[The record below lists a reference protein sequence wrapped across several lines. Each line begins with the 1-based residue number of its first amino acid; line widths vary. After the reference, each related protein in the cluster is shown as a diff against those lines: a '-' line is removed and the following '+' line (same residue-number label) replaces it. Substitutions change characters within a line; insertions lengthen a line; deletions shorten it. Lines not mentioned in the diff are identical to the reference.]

1 MNDAR
6 IRRLVIVG
14 GGTAGWL
21 TAALL
26 ARALGSQLKILL
38 VESAEIGTVG
48 VGEATI
54 PQILH
59 VNRFLGLD
67 EDDMLRAVHGTFK
80 LGVQL
85 NDFTRVGE
93 SYLHA
98 FGDLGL
104 PLGLTPFHHY
114 WLRAVQGRP
123 SAAGAGGAE
132 APSRGRPGAQS
143 LWAHSLNAAAAAQN
157 RFARMD
163 KVPNSPLGGIRYA
176 YHFDASLYGQ
186 YLRQHI
192 APGIVERI
200 EGKIV
205 DVRLH
210 AEDGH
215 IESLLLDNG
224 STVEGDFFI
233 DCSGFRGLLIEGTL
247 KTGYEN
253 WQHWLPCDRALA
265 VGSAPGGPMRPYTQA
280 SARTAGWQWRIPLQ
294 TRTGNGHVYCSRF
307 ISDDEAAAQL
317 LANLETEALGDPRPL
332 RFVTGMRKLAWS
344 RNCLALGL
352 AAGFME
358 PLESTSIHLV
368 QSGVNRLLAMFP
380 DRHCDP
386 KLIDEYNR
394 QTRFEYERVRDF
406 LILHYKA
413 TERSDTPF
421 WRQCGAMD
429 IPPELARRIE
439 LFRRSGMIFREGE
452 ELFTETGW
460 LQVLLGQ
467 GIAPA
472 RHHPLADEL
481 SDQQLDHFLADVRT
495 LVGRAVATLPPH
507 HEFVARHCGMP
518 AAAAARATPT
528 TASTETP

>member
-1 MNDAR
+1 MSDSR

-26 ARALGSQLKILL
+26 SQALGSQLEIRL
-38 VESAEIGTVG
+38 VESNEIGTVG

-54 PQILH
+54 PQIRH
-59 VNRFLGLD
+59 INAFLGID

-85 NDFTRVGE
+85 NDFGRLGD

-98 FGDLGL
+98 FGDVGL
-104 PLGLTPFHHY
+104 PLGLLSFHHY
-114 WLRAVQGRP
+114 WLR
-123 SAAGAGGAE
+123 
-132 APSRGRPGAQS
+132 SRGRPGS
-143 LWAHSLNAAAAAQN
+143 HGLWAHSLNAAAAVTN
-157 RFARMD
+157 RFARLD
-163 KVPNSPLGGIRYA
+163 SVPNSPLGGIKYA

-186 YLRQHI
+186 YLRQRI
-192 APGIVERI
+192 KPGTVRRI
-200 EGKIV
+200 EGKVI
-205 DVRLH
+205 DVRLR
-210 AEDGH
+210 ADDGF
-215 IESLLLDNG
+215 IESLLLDSG
-224 STVEGDFFI
+224 ETVEGEFFI
-233 DCSGFRGLLIEGTL
+233 DCSGFRGLLIEGAL

-280 SARTAGWQWRIPLQ
+280 SARSAGWQWRIPLQ
-294 TRTGNGHVYCSRF
+294 TRTGNGHVYCSQF

-332 RFVTGMRKLAWS
+332 RFVTGMRKLAWN

-368 QSGVNRLLAMFP
+368 QSGVSRLLAMFP

-386 KLIDEYNR
+386 LVIAEYNR

-413 TERSDTPF
+413 TERTDTPF
-421 WRQCGAMD
+421 WRQCGAME
-429 IPPELARRIE
+429 IPPELARRIA
-439 LFRRSGMIFREGE
+439 LFRHTGLIFREAD

-460 LQVLLGQ
+460 MQVLLGQ
-467 GIAPA
+467 RIEPA
-472 RHHPLADEL
+472 HHHPLADDLGEA
-481 SDQQLDHFLADVRT
+481 QLDGFLADIRT
-495 LVGRAVATLPPH
+495 LIGRAVNTLPPH
-507 HEFVARHCGMP
+507 DEFVARSC
-518 AAAAARATPT
+518 
-528 TASTETP
+528 ASPVHADAC

>member
-1 MNDAR
+1 VDDDGTGKGGDMNDAR

-26 ARALGSQLKILL
+26 ARALGSQLQILL

-59 VNRFLGLD
+59 INRFLGID
-67 EDDMLRAVHGTFK
+67 EDDMLRAVRGTLK

-85 NDFTRVGE
+85 NDFGRLGD
-93 SYLHA
+93 SYIHA
-98 FGDLGL
+98 FGDFGL

-114 WLRAVQGRP
+114 WLR
-123 SAAGAGGAE
+123 
-132 APSRGRPGAQS
+132 SRGRPGAQS
-143 LWAHSLNAAAAAQN
+143 LWAHSLNAAAAAAN
-157 RFARMD
+157 RFARLD
-163 KVPNSPLGGIRYA
+163 AVPNSPLGGIRYA

-186 YLRQHI
+186 YLRERI
-192 APGIVERI
+192 KPGIVQRI
-200 EGKIV
+200 EGKVV

-215 IESLLLDNG
+215 IESLLLDG
-224 STVEGDFFI
+224 GATVEGDFFI
-233 DCSGFRGLLIEGTL
+233 DCSGFRGLLIEGAL
-247 KTGYEN
+247 NTGYEN

-280 SARTAGWQWRIPLQ
+280 SARIAGWQWRIPLQ
-294 TRTGNGHVYCSRF
+294 HRTGNGHVYCSRF

-317 LANLETEALGDPRPL
+317 LANLETEPLGDPRPL

-380 DRHCDP
+380 DRRCDP
-386 KLIDEYNR
+386 KLADEYNR

-413 TERSDTPF
+413 TERTDTPF
-421 WRQCGAMD
+421 WRQCGAMEV
-429 IPPELARRIE
+429 PPELARRIE
-439 LFRRSGMIFREGE
+439 LFRRTGMIFREAD

-467 GIAPA
+467 RIEPA

-481 SDQQLDHFLADVRT
+481 GEQQLEHFLADIRT
-495 LVGRAVATLPPH
+495 LVGRAVNILPPH
-507 HEFVARHCGMP
+507 HEFVARHCGAPTP
-518 AAAAARATPT
+518 AEA
-528 TASTETP
+528 

>member
-1 MNDAR
+1 MNDSR
-6 IRRLVIVG
+6 IRHVVILG

-21 TAALL
+21 AAALL
-26 ARALGSQLKILL
+26 ARALGGQITIKV
-38 VESAEIGTVG
+38 VESAAIGTVG

-54 PQILH
+54 PQIQH
-59 VNRFLGLD
+59 VNRFLGID

-104 PLGLTPFHHY
+104 PLGLSPFHHY
-114 WLRAVQGRP
+114 WLRAVQGRTR
-123 SAAGAGGAE
+123 AANAECAGTA
-132 APSRGRPGAQS
+132 SRGQPGALD
-143 LWAHSLNAAAAAQN
+143 LWAYSLNAVAAAQD
-157 RFARMD
+157 RFARID
-163 KVPNSPLGGIRYA
+163 AVPNSPLGGLRYA
-176 YHFDASLYGQ
+176 YHFDAALYGQ
-186 YLRQHI
+186 YLRQRI
-192 APGIVERI
+192 APGVVERI
-200 EGKIV
+200 EGKVV
-205 DVRLH
+205 DVRLRAH
-210 AEDGH
+210 DGF
-215 IESLLLDNG
+215 IESLKLDNG
-224 STVEGDFFI
+224 DAVEGDFFI
-233 DCSGFRGLLIEGTL
+233 DCSGFHGLLIEGAL
-247 KTGYEN
+247 KAGYEN

-280 SARTAGWQWRIPLQ
+280 SARSAGWQWRIPLQ
-294 TRTGNGHVYCSRF
+294 NRTGNGHVYCSQF

-332 RFVTGMRKLAWS
+332 RFVTGMRKLAWKG
-344 RNCLALGL
+344 NCLALGL

-368 QSGVNRLLAMFP
+368 QTGVNRLLAMFP
-380 DRHCDP
+380 DRHCDAA
-386 KLIDEYNR
+386 LVDEYNR

-413 TERSDTPF
+413 TERTDTPF
-421 WRQCGAMD
+421 WQRCGAME
-429 IPPELARRIE
+429 IPAALARRIE
-439 LFRRSGMIFREGE
+439 LFRRSGLVFRDGE

-467 GIAPA
+467 GIEPT

-481 SDQQLDHFLADVRT
+481 DARKLDQFLADIRT
-495 LVGRAVATLPPH
+495 LVGRTANALPAHRDYVGRYCSTPAPATMM
-507 HEFVARHCGMP
+507 E
-518 AAAAARATPT
+518 
-528 TASTETP
+528 AS

>member
-1 MNDAR
+1 MAGNGLGEGGDMSDAR
-6 IRRLVIVG
+6 IRRVVIVG

-26 ARALGSQLKILL
+26 ARALGSQLKIAL

-114 WLRAVQGRP
+114 WLR
-123 SAAGAGGAE
+123 
-132 APSRGRPGAQS
+132 SRGRPGAQS
-143 LWAHSLNAAAAAQN
+143 LWAHSLNAAAAAQL
-157 RFARMD
+157 RFARLD
-163 KVPNSPLGGIRYA
+163 TVPNSPLGGIRYA

-186 YLRQHI
+186 YLRRHI

-200 EGKIV
+200 EGKVV

-210 AEDGH
+210 AEDGY
-215 IESLLLDNG
+215 IESLLLDG
-224 STVEGDFFI
+224 GATVEGDFFI
-233 DCSGFRGLLIEGTL
+233 DCSGFRGLLIEGAL
-247 KTGYEN
+247 QAGYEN

-280 SARTAGWQWRIPLQ
+280 LARSAGWQWRIPLQ
-294 TRTGNGHVYCSRF
+294 TRTGNGHVYCSQY

-317 LANLETEALGDPRPL
+317 LANLETEALSEPRPL
-332 RFVTGMRKLAWS
+332 RFVTGMRKLAWK

-380 DRHCDP
+380 DRHCDRA
-386 KLIDEYNR
+386 LVDEYNR

-413 TERSDTPF
+413 TERTDTPF
-421 WRQCGAMD
+421 WQRCGAME

-439 LFRRSGMIFREGE
+439 LFRRTGMIFREGD
-452 ELFTETGW
+452 ELFAETGW

-467 GIAPA
+467 RIEPA
-472 RHHPLADEL
+472 RHHPLADDL
-481 SDQQLDHFLADVRT
+481 SEQQLDHFLADVRT
-495 LVGRAVATLPPH
+495 LVNRAVATLPPH
-507 HEFVARHCGMP
+507 HEYVARHCGMP
-518 AAAAARATPT
+518 APAT
-528 TASTETP
+528 A